1 MQTGRVLKKCDKRE
15 PYDGEEMGLEVSQGI
30 KRSDS

>member
-1 MQTGRVLKKCDKRE
+1 MQTGRVLKKCDKQER
-15 PYDGEEMGLEVSQGI
+15 YDDEEIGLEVSQGM

>member
-15 PYDGEEMGLEVSQGI
+15 RYDDEAIGLEVGQGM
-30 KRSDS
+30 KEEW